1 MNFLIY
7 LENKNQGL
15 PRSSSNPKKN
25 RIKII
30 IECQCSI
37 ASGLKE
43 KTHLKSYKTH

>member
-43 KTHLKSYKTH
+43 KMHIKSYKTH